1 MAQCLVLE
9 NLSPDSVVLA
19 ELALQGVVVT
29 SSVVRVGEGG
39 GVVEVEVEVEVVEV
53 PIVVQ
58 GGQQPPP
65 PLHLWSWYSSHVEHC
80 LGCESTWLS
89 KALENNKMRMN
100 RSQISTSDAD
110 NMLV

>member
-1 MAQCLVLE
+1 MARCLVLE

-39 GVVEVEVEVEVVEV
+39 GVVEVEVVEV

-80 LGCESTWLS
+80 FGCESTWLS
-89 KALENNKMRMN
+89 KALENNEMRMY
-100 RSQISTSDAD
+100 RSVANLD
-110 NMLV
+110 L